1 MKFCSFDLK
10 LLEVGFLPI
19 ILVLGN
25 MQKIMSTK
33 IYQLNLSRVLQVK
46 LYINNG
52 FKSSVMYSNLYWK
65 ILVTMQAARR
75 NPNLYQ
81 QSHQVQKV
89 SLIEVL
95 LQTLSLEQ

>member
-25 MQKIMSTK
+25 TQKIMSTK

-46 LYINNG
+46 VYINNG
-52 FKSSVMYSNLYWK
+52 FKSSVMYSNLYLK

-95 LQTLSLEQ
+95 LQTSSLEQ